1 MPEPMNTSDRQ
12 AGDRISQVGKWLSLG
27 GSIIAPA
34 TLITALL
41 FYFGYVSS
49 RAQFDYFGVDVDT
62 IGLSTQD
69 YVMRSPQPLLVPLL
83 VLTLIGGG
91 FLVAHIAAR
100 RRAAV
105 DPSFR
110 SLAKRMVVAGLILL
124 GLGVILLFAY
134 AVIDDWA
141 YYPLVTPLILAV
153 GGTFTAYGISTIRWM
168 DKRAQSAPGHSAFA
182 GPAVLLSIWLAVAAS
197 LFWATATV
205 AQWSGRGLA
214 KEQARSLSELPS
226 VIVDSKQRLFIPSG
240 IGVGE
245 RDLTGE
251 ADNQTFRYRYWNLR
265 LLIHGQDRMFLVP
278 ATWHPNN
285 TTLLIPLDGDVRVQF
300 QFRNDPP

>member
-1 MPEPMNTSDRQ
+1 MSASVEQTEDRL
-12 AGDRISQVGKWLSLG
+12 SQLGRWLSLG

-49 RAQFDYFGVDVDT
+49 RAQYDYFGVDVDT
-62 IGLSTQD
+62 VGLSTQD

-83 VLTLIGGG
+83 VLTLLAGG
-91 FLVAHIAAR
+91 FLAAHLAAR

-105 DPSFR
+105 HPSFR
-110 SLAKRMVVAGLILL
+110 SVAKGLVAGGLILL
-124 GLGVILLFAY
+124 GLGVALLFGY
-134 AVIDDWA
+134 AVIGDWA
-141 YYPLVTPLILAV
+141 YYPLLTPLILAA
-153 GGTFTAYGISTIRWM
+153 GGTLAAYGITTIRWM
-168 DKRAQSAPGHSAFA
+168 DKRAEGTSVRSAFA
-182 GPAVLLSIWLAVAAS
+182 GPAVLISLWLAVAAS

-214 KEQARSLSELPS
+214 KEQARNLGELPS
-226 VIVDSKQRLFIPSG
+226 VIVDSKQRLFLPAG
-240 IGVGE
+240 TGVAE

-251 ADNQTFRYRYWNLR
+251 ADGQTFRYRYWNLR
-265 LLIHGQDRMFLVP
+265 LLIHGRDRMFLVP
-278 ATWHPNN
+278 TTWHPND
-285 TTLLIPLDGDVRVQF
+285 TTLLVPLDGEVRLQF